1 MENKRLQTKSTN
13 IVSFM
18 PNGDYYYSK
27 ALKAID
33 RDEMDQAYKYIKRA
47 ADLSPDD
54 AHVLLQYGILEMELQ
69 NFEHAYEL
77 IHAAYSKEPNEAEI
91 VFMLAEISGCLGV
104 MHDAKKYAAQY
115 LEMEPG
121 GAYNEDALEILDF
134 VHYVSDEEQD
144 IDEHETAKMIAQE
157 KARRLMEQGDFQ
169 QAIEALETTIEEYPQ
184 LWTAYNNLALAYFY
198 IGEAEQ
204 SKALLHEVLR
214 ENHGN
219 LHALC
224 NLTVIAY
231 YEKDEAEL
239 EGFVALLKKIQ
250 PYDWENR
257 YKLGATLAL
266 IGQYEEAFKWLRS
279 MAKKGYEGDTGF
291 YFWLAQ
297 AAFFSGHE
305 QFALDTWKILLAL
318 DPSKEGLE
326 PWANGETAKY
336 GNTIENNREFLM
348 RQFSDDNE
356 SGRLLGLFLL
366 KRSAHKQEMVAHPTI
381 LDVSNFTELEKL
393 ALAYALEYE
402 FNEKASAEKSFLRLM
417 EVAEKIVDANVMIST
432 EIVQILSAL
441 FAIGEIAF
449 NEGYDFKNTTALA
462 AAVEYSYYDA
472 LEKDMTKKAMAEKY
486 SITSATLTK
495 YNDILYDFIPTDLE

>member
-1 MENKRLQTKSTN
+1 MENKRLQAKSTN

-33 RDEMDQAYKYIKRA
+33 RDEMDKAYKYIKRA

-77 IHAAYSKEPNEAEI
+77 IHTAYSKEPNEAEI
-91 VFMLAEISGCLGV
+91 IFMLAEISGCLGLI
-104 MHDAKKYAAQY
+104 HDAKKYAAQY
-115 LEMEPG
+115 LELETD

-134 VHYVSDEEQD
+134 VDYVADTEQD
-144 IDEHETAKMIAQE
+144 MDEHDAAKMLAQE
-157 KARRLMEQGDFQ
+157 KARRLMEQGHFQ
-169 QAIEALETTIEEYPQ
+169 QAIEALEQVIEEFPQ

-204 SKALLHEVLR
+204 AKALLHEVLR

-224 NLTVIAY
+224 NLTVFAY
-231 YEKDEAEL
+231 YEENAVEL
-239 EGFVALLKKIQ
+239 EELIALLKKIQ

-297 AAFFSGHE
+297 SAYFSGHE
-305 QFALDTWKILLAL
+305 QFAQHTWKNLLEL
-318 DPSKEGLE
+318 DPTKEGLE
-326 PWANGETAKY
+326 PWADGDIEKY
-336 GNTIENNREFLM
+336 QDTTENHRDFLI
-348 RQFSDDNE
+348 RQLSNESE

-366 KRSAHKQEMVAHPTI
+366 KKSSHKQEIVAHPTM
-381 LDVSNFTELEKL
+381 LNVSNFTELEKL
-393 ALAYALEYE
+393 SLAYALEYD
-402 FNEKASAEKSFLRLM
+402 FNEKVNAEKFFLRFM
-417 EVAEKIVDANVMIST
+417 KVAEEIVDANESISS
-432 EIVQILSAL
+432 EVAQILSTW
-441 FAIGEIAF
+441 FAIGEIAY
-449 NEGYDFKNTTALA
+449 NEGYDFKNTSALA
-462 AAVEYSYYDA
+462 AAVEYSYNDA
-472 LEKDMTKKAMAEKY
+472 LEKNVTKKTIAEKY
-486 SITSATLTK
+486 NITSATLTK
-495 YNDILYDFIPTDLE
+495 YNDILYDFIPADSK

>member
-1 MENKRLQTKSTN
+1 MENKRLQAKSTN

-54 AHVLLQYGILEMELQ
+54 ANVLLQYGILEMELQ

-77 IHAAYSKEPNEAEI
+77 IHTAYSKEPNEAEI
-91 VFMLAEISGCLGV
+91 VFMLAEISGCLGL
-104 MHDAKKYAAQY
+104 MHDAKKFAAQY

-121 GAYNEDALEILDF
+121 GSYNEDALEILDF

-144 IDEHETAKMIAQE
+144 IDEHDTAKMIAQE

-169 QAIEALETTIEEYPQ
+169 QAIEVLENVIEEYPQ

-204 SKALLHEVLR
+204 AKALLHEVLR

-239 EGFVALLKKIQ
+239 KGFVTLLKKIQ

-279 MAKKGYEGDTGF
+279 MDKKGYEGDTGF

-297 AAFFSGHE
+297 SAFFSGQE
-305 QFALDTWKILLAL
+305 QFAQDTWKILLEL
-318 DPSKEGLE
+318 DPTKEGLE

-336 GNTIENNREFLM
+336 GNTIENNREFLI
-348 RQFSDDNE
+348 RQLSDDNE
-356 SGRLLGLFLL
+356 SGRLFGLFLL
-366 KRSAHKQEMVAHPTI
+366 KRSAHKQEIVAHPTI
-381 LDVSNFTELEKL
+381 LNVSNFTELEKL
-393 ALAYALEYE
+393 SLAYALQYE
-402 FNEKASAEKSFLRLM
+402 FNVKANAEKTFLRFM
-417 EVAEKIVDANVMIST
+417 EVAEKIVDGNEMIST
-432 EIVQILSAL
+432 EVAQILSTW

-449 NEGYDFKNTTALA
+449 NEGYDFKNTSALA
-462 AAVEYSYYDA
+462 AAVEYSYYEA

-495 YNDILYDFIPTDLE
+495 YNDILYDFIPTELE